1 MSTQANGATAPDHPV
16 AQDAV
21 AQDLVVAHSSPDAI
35 MTDADP
41 DADPDASTPMGLRSP
56 PESDKAMNLDEASES
71 ELSDLDDDVADKLD
85 QDHTFDLD
93 LGSDPL
99 PDPKTGQQ
107 QQQPEPSVSHEHE
120 PATAATVESATQ
132 IKEEQ
137 EGEGKESTSHS
148 QQPDTGAA
156 SATTPTSPSEDIGEI
171 LPDRYENNVPVFK
184 PTLKQFQD
192 FKLFMEKVD
201 KYGMKSGIIK
211 IIPPEEWRSALPP
224 LDELVKQ
231 VRVREPIKQEIMGQN
246 GTYRQVNIL
255 HQRSYNLPQWR
266 QLCDQSE
273 HQPPARRGERR
284 ANAEKT
290 KPAPRSRAAP
300 PAANGTTS
308 NKTPTNTN
316 TGRGKRKGRVTRGS
330 AKAATDE
337 TDDPPITP
345 VSPPPEDEDKP
356 LASIEEE
363 DIKDEAC
370 EEEESIPRAGRMGF
384 SRQGKPKMQSTS
396 ARRKYIRRE
405 GSAMIDEAA
414 FKDWD
419 YRMDVSDFT
428 PERCEELERI
438 YWKTLTYAPP
448 LYGAD
453 LPGTLFAESTENW
466 NLNKLPNLLDVLG
479 TKVPGVNTAYLYL
492 GMWKATFAWHLED
505 VDLYSINFLH
515 FGAPKQWYSI
525 SQADARRFE
534 AAMKNIWPT
543 DAKACDQFLRHK
555 SFLISPSH
563 LKQHYGITVN
573 KVVSYPGEFV
583 VTYPYGYHSG
593 YNLGY
598 NCAEAVNFALDSWL
612 PMGKI
617 AKKCQCAQ
625 AQDSVWVDVY
635 EIERKLRGE
644 STEYEV
650 TEDEDEDEDE
660 DSDESDQDTGL
671 PSPPSGLDHRGG
683 KRVRTAGQKRK
694 REANNR
700 GTEGK
705 AKRSRFR
712 LKAPVEPPCC
722 LCPNDIPGAE
732 IMPTDDGRKAHRMCA
747 LYLPETYIETVDD
760 QEIIANV
767 AGIDK
772 ARLELKCL
780 YCRSKKGACFQCS
793 QKKCPRAYH
802 ATCAA
807 AAGVFVEEGDV
818 PVIGEDGTEYK
829 EQAFEFSCRFHRVK
843 RDRKTE
849 GAILEDDPVVR
860 KTAEGLK
867 KNDICQIQYYQGNIF
882 AGVVVENLHEEETL
896 LLDVIPSG
904 DRIQVEWKW
913 LLVADPSEY
922 RLPKASPNAIPMPTS
937 KKAKQEINAKRPVE
951 EIPRKGDEFST
962 GFVWAEFHTGEP
974 DKNKEQ
980 VKIDLDKENQVWH
993 YLGPTST
1000 EARAQYTE
1008 NPSRKQHNSKSNFLD
1023 TIPKPPPTY
1032 PVQVASA
1039 PRKSLSA
1046 TYPTQQQQ
1054 TFIASPASSSA
1065 LASKQDKPYVY
1076 KPRKPV
1082 QPHTQ
1087 FNVQYTSHMFMP
1099 APPLP
1104 SPSYV
1109 PQQNHPFYQAQ
1120 LRPNVPQ
1127 TVHPSQVFSPQPMHY
1142 DGQRRMSQ
1150 STQPYPQQQM
1160 SPHHFAQH
1168 QMPQQ
1173 MPQHQFQP
1181 QQQQQQF
1188 QHFQPPQQHY
1198 QQQPQQNYPQTPV
1211 PLPPQAFQFQQQTCA
1226 PLPQQVQPQQPQQQS
1241 PVPLPQQ
1248 VQTALP
1254 EQQQQQQQVHHVQQ
1268 TPVPV
1273 PQVPLQA
1280 QQSTQSSPQQQ
1291 QQPQPQDEEAHQPL
1305 PPVDQTQPPSP
1316 PQPLPKPRPF
1326 KVYKACQFRKLKL
1339 PEKRPGAKKDLPDAF
1354 ASRRFSFAGIDRI
1367 HDLPGIVWPPKNL
1380 ISGRESQCRRG
1391 VWAPLSDEGIMPAPM
1406 TSSLLKCADDDQRVS
1421 QKYEFFQVH
1430 NNKDP
1435 LKHHSPYK
1443 PAVTELDET
1452 TGKKKLVH
1460 ADFTNDYA
1468 ENFTNFMKNAREA
1481 LTRKDISEP
1490 SSRPV
1495 TSQAHSRNASSAS
1508 AQPNDSQFQQ
1518 NSFTGQPTQHPR
1530 VQPQY
1535 TYNQH
1540 EAGFGESSSS
1550 SPFSSHSVPA
1560 PVLFGPA
1567 FEQQSGSHQDMR
1579 QQYQGPWQ
1587 QQYQNQ
1593 GSHNIWMGSP
1603 QMVGS
1608 PQPQMFSPSPTQ
1620 QGHHHHMP
1628 QSQQQ
1633 AQNQQPQPQ
1642 QPAKPQFTK
1651 QSHSPIP
1658 LPPYVQKMNQAK
1670 PSPLSQ
1676 PPQTNSRQGS
1686 QGASSQS
1693 QSQKRRQRK
1702 SAQQASEQT
1711 ISPTQLSV
1719 DTGAGSTPQ
1728 GQPPKAQ
1735 QTSNNPWTNANNV
1748 HLQFPS
1754 ALNASSQQPAPATAT
1769 QRPSQNTS
1777 DHTPAEADAGAEQ
1790 QESGGEEEAHDVE
1803 ENSYFN
1809 EAQGFQTPPLQPQT
1823 LSSTDVSPD
1832 QNYFP
1837 LSAPPPTPLGGIAFG
1852 GVGVGGF
1859 NPGSAFNVATLS
1871 GGIAGLGALG
1881 TLGGLLGGLE
1891 SGASGNGTWSG
1902 RARGLSRSGDNVFMG
1917 STSAIE
1923 DGEEGELGCGMG
1935 GGGGGG
1941 GGGSRGGVHGGGNG
1955 GTALSRQ
1962 DVLDK
1967 ILSNLHRLGTE

>member
-1 MSTQANGATAPDHPV
+1 
-16 AQDAV
+16 
-21 AQDLVVAHSSPDAI
+21 
-35 MTDADP
+35 
-41 DADPDASTPMGLRSP
+41 
-56 PESDKAMNLDEASES
+56 
-71 ELSDLDDDVADKLD
+71 
-85 QDHTFDLD
+85 
-93 LGSDPL
+93 
-99 PDPKTGQQ
+99 
-107 QQQPEPSVSHEHE
+107 
-120 PATAATVESATQ
+120 
-132 IKEEQ
+132 
-137 EGEGKESTSHS
+137 
-148 QQPDTGAA
+148 
-156 SATTPTSPSEDIGEI
+156 
-171 LPDRYENNVPVFK
+171 
-184 PTLKQFQD
+184 
-192 FKLFMEKVD
+192 MEKVD

-284 ANAEKT
+284 ANADKN
-290 KPAPRSRAAP
+290 KPPPRSRAAP

-308 NKTPTNTN
+308 NKTTTTSTN

-330 AKAATDE
+330 AKAAADE

-345 VSPPPEDEDKP
+345 VSPPPEDEDNP
-356 LASIEEE
+356 LESIEEE

-370 EEEESIPRAGRMGF
+370 EEEESLPRVGRMGF

-650 TEDEDEDEDE
+650 TEDEDEDEGE

-683 KRVRTAGQKRK
+683 KRVRAAGQKRK

-700 GTEGK
+700 GIEGK

-1039 PRKSLSA
+1039 PRESLSA

-1150 STQPYPQQQM
+1150 PTQPYPQQQM
-1160 SPHHFAQH
+1160 SPQHFAQH

-1181 QQQQQQF
+1181 QQQQHQF

-1211 PLPPQAFQFQQQTCA
+1211 PLPPQAFQFQQQTS
-1226 PLPQQVQPQQPQQQS
+1226 VT
-1241 PVPLPQQ
+1241 LPQQ
-1248 VQTALP
+1248 VQTVLP
-1254 EQQQQQQQVHHVQQ
+1254 EQQQQQVQHVQQ

-1280 QQSTQSSPQQQ
+1280 QQPTQSSPQQRQ
-1291 QQPQPQDEEAHQPL
+1291 QQQQPQDEEAHQPL

-1316 PQPLPKPRPF
+1316 PQHLPKPRPF
-1326 KVYKACQFRKLKL
+1326 KVYKASQFRKLKL
-1339 PEKRPGAKKDLPDAF
+1339 PEKRPGAKKDLPEAF

-1380 ISGRESQCRRG
+1380 ISGRESQCKRG
-1391 VWAPLSDEGIMPAPM
+1391 VWGALSDEGIMPAPM

-1421 QKYEFFQVH
+1421 QKYEFFQVY
-1430 NNKDP
+1430 NNK
-1435 LKHHSPYK
+1435 
-1443 PAVTELDET
+1443 
-1452 TGKKKLVH
+1452 
-1460 ADFTNDYA
+1460 
-1468 ENFTNFMKNAREA
+1468 
-1481 LTRKDISEP
+1481 
-1490 SSRPV
+1490 
-1495 TSQAHSRNASSAS
+1495 
-1508 AQPNDSQFQQ
+1508 
-1518 NSFTGQPTQHPR
+1518 
-1530 VQPQY
+1530 
-1535 TYNQH
+1535 
-1540 EAGFGESSSS
+1540 
-1550 SPFSSHSVPA
+1550 
-1560 PVLFGPA
+1560 
-1567 FEQQSGSHQDMR
+1567 
-1579 QQYQGPWQ
+1579 
-1587 QQYQNQ
+1587 
-1593 GSHNIWMGSP
+1593 
-1603 QMVGS
+1603 
-1608 PQPQMFSPSPTQ
+1608 
-1620 QGHHHHMP
+1620 
-1628 QSQQQ
+1628 
-1633 AQNQQPQPQ
+1633 
-1642 QPAKPQFTK
+1642 
-1651 QSHSPIP
+1651 
-1658 LPPYVQKMNQAK
+1658 
-1670 PSPLSQ
+1670 
-1676 PPQTNSRQGS
+1676 
-1686 QGASSQS
+1686 
-1693 QSQKRRQRK
+1693 
-1702 SAQQASEQT
+1702 
-1711 ISPTQLSV
+1711 
-1719 DTGAGSTPQ
+1719 
-1728 GQPPKAQ
+1728 
-1735 QTSNNPWTNANNV
+1735 
-1748 HLQFPS
+1748 
-1754 ALNASSQQPAPATAT
+1754 
-1769 QRPSQNTS
+1769 
-1777 DHTPAEADAGAEQ
+1777 
-1790 QESGGEEEAHDVE
+1790 
-1803 ENSYFN
+1803 
-1809 EAQGFQTPPLQPQT
+1809 
-1823 LSSTDVSPD
+1823 
-1832 QNYFP
+1832 
-1837 LSAPPPTPLGGIAFG
+1837 
-1852 GVGVGGF
+1852 
-1859 NPGSAFNVATLS
+1859 
-1871 GGIAGLGALG
+1871 
-1881 TLGGLLGGLE
+1881 
-1891 SGASGNGTWSG
+1891 
-1902 RARGLSRSGDNVFMG
+1902 
-1917 STSAIE
+1917 
-1923 DGEEGELGCGMG
+1923 
-1935 GGGGGG
+1935 
-1941 GGGSRGGVHGGGNG
+1941 
-1955 GTALSRQ
+1955 
-1962 DVLDK
+1962 
-1967 ILSNLHRLGTE
+1967 